1 MKINQSKLKRV
12 REVMDGKKRFK
23 ARIADKD
30 YTIVGSLSA
39 THLNTVVD
47 LVNQQIDQLTELA
60 PDLTNADRSIL
71 MAVNA
76 VSDQLVK
83 EKRIIELEAELAELQ
98 GKSAPV
104 SQPSQDVSRPT
115 INGQSTKGMI
125 ADHTVNPK
133 ATSPQINTKLT
144 QDAQAESTEFPFKRK

>member
-1 MKINQSKLKRV
+1 
-12 REVMDGKKRFK
+12 MDGKKRFK
-23 ARIADKD
+23 AKIAGKD
-30 YTIVGSLSA
+30 YTIVGTLSA

-47 LVNQQIDQLTELA
+47 LVNQQIEQLTELA

-83 EKRIIELEAELAELQ
+83 EKRIIELEAALAELQ
-98 GKSAPV
+98 GKPAPV
-104 SQPSQDVSRPT
+104 IQPSQEVSRPT

-125 ADHTVNPK
+125 ADHSVNQIT
-133 ATSPQINTKLT
+133 TSPQIKTKLT

>member
-1 MKINQSKLKRV
+1 
-12 REVMDGKKRFK
+12 MDGKKRFK

-30 YTIVGSLSA
+30 YTIVGTLSA

-47 LVNQQIDQLTELA
+47 LVNQQIEQLTELA

-98 GKSAPV
+98 GKPAPV
-104 SQPSQDVSRPT
+104 SHPSQEVSRPT

-125 ADHTVNPK
+125 ADQTVNQK
-133 ATSPQINTKLT
+133 TTSPQIKTKLS
-144 QDAQAESTEFPFKRK
+144 QDAQAENTEFPFKRK